1 MHFTAQPR
9 YSSYIVKEFAAYKM
23 QPIFLNDKKITQP
36 LGHMYDNKMLKRN
49 KITKYFVKTLEK
61 LYNFFPFKIVHT
73 DKHFP

>member
-1 MHFTAQPR
+1 MT
-9 YSSYIVKEFAAYKM
+9 
-23 QPIFLNDKKITQP
+23 KKITQP

-73 DKHFP
+73 DKHFPWNNKTLNKIQKKNLMLLSLQKKKI

>member
-1 MHFTAQPR
+1 MT
-9 YSSYIVKEFAAYKM
+9 
-23 QPIFLNDKKITQP
+23 KKISQP

-73 DKHFP
+73 DKHFPWNNKTLNKIQKKNLMLLSLQKKNMT